1 MSVVQL
7 LKIDGDD
14 FDGMTP
20 DDMFQHFFEHILDD
34 DLLTAGYFDDDEP
47 DDLDDNLKLSQMTK
61 YSMTSDSDEGCSRPS
76 LQFLS

>member
-7 LKIDGDD
+7 SEIDGDD

-20 DDMFQHFFEHILDD
+20 DDMFQRFFEHILDD

-47 DDLDDNLKLSQMTK
+47 DDLDDNLKFSQTTK
-61 YSMTSDSDEGCSRPS
+61 YSMTSDFGEGCSRPS

>member
-7 LKIDGDD
+7 SKIDGDD
-14 FDGMTP
+14 FDRMTP
-20 DDMFQHFFEHILDD
+20 DDMFQRFFEHILDD

-47 DDLDDNLKLSQMTK
+47 DDLDDNLKFSQTTK
-61 YSMTSDSDEGCSRPS
+61 YSMTSDFAEGCLRPS